1 MILPQRRRA
10 RSLQARRLRQN
21 NTLVRRAHYSFASKA
36 VENYSFETY
45 TAQMATSIY
54 EFARIP
60 RADAAKPRVRVRPV
74 RPMRDVGQAPM
85 VGVIYNPRSHRNL
98 GADLDCGLCPH
109 VHIAQPSAR
118 EQLPVALAEFAAKG
132 IDLLVI
138 NGGDGTVRDVLT
150 CGQAIFGDEWPAIA
164 VLPKGKTNAL
174 AIDLG
179 VPDDWSLQ
187 DAIDALDHGS
197 RVRRRPMTVAAVEEG
212 AKPEDASRVAG
223 FILGAG
229 AFTKSI
235 QAGQSAHKLGAFN
248 SMVVAVTGIWAL
260 LQSMFAGRANPWRC
274 GAKMR
279 IGLGASDAPMA
290 HSGNGDPTMRQL
302 LFASTLERLPAGI
315 KPFGALK
322 SGLKLVAVDQIS
334 RRTAA
339 LVPLV
344 LTGALRRGLR
354 ERGIHQLSAT
364 QFSLTI
370 DDQFIL
376 DGEAFPAG
384 DYLIEQGPELAF
396 ITP

>member
-1 MILPQRRRA
+1 
-10 RSLQARRLRQN
+10 
-21 NTLVRRAHYSFASKA
+21 
-36 VENYSFETY
+36 
-45 TAQMATSIY
+45 MATPIY
-54 EFARIP
+54 EFAQIP
-60 RADAAKPRVRVRPV
+60 RVDPAGKTRARRVR
-74 RPMRDVGQAPM
+74 DAGQAPT

-98 GADLDCGLCPH
+98 GADFDCGLCPH
-109 VHIAQPSAR
+109 VHIAQPRAR
-118 EQLPVALAEFAAKG
+118 AQLPEALAEFAAKG

-150 CGQAIFGDEWPAIA
+150 CGQAIFGDDWPTVA

-174 AIDLG
+174 TVDLG

-187 DAIDALDHGS
+187 DAIDALDHGT
-197 RVRRRPMTVAAVEEG
+197 RVYRRPIAVSPADEP
-212 AKPEDASRVAG
+212 AKRVAG
-223 FILGAG
+223 FIMGAG

-248 SMVVAVTGIWAL
+248 SMVVGVTGMWAL
-260 LQSMFAGRANPWRC
+260 LQSLFAGRSNPWRR
-274 GAKMR
+274 GARMR

-290 HSGNGDPTMRQL
+290 HSGSGDPERRQL

-334 RRTAA
+334 RRTTA

-344 LTGALRRGLR
+344 LIGKVRNGLR
-354 ERGIHQLSAT
+354 ERGIHQVAAT
-364 QFSLTI
+364 HFSLSI

-396 ITP
+396 VAP